1 MAVVAV
7 AHSHGLMFEP
17 VERELTCTGYHG
29 TDAASFAEA
38 VHSALSLDDARDVK
52 MRQAA
57 RDRAV
62 QVFSQEAFE
71 RGWERHWMGMRG
83 LAVAR
88 ARERGEVLEN

>member
-1 MAVVAV
+1 MP
-7 AHSHGLMFEP
+7 LLKFPMDEILKK
-17 VERELTCTGYHG
+17 ELTCTGYHG

-38 VHSALSLDDARDVK
+38 IHSALSLSDTRDLQ

-71 RGWERHWMGMRG
+71 RGWERHWAGMRG
-83 LAVAR
+83 LVVGR